1 MIGYGLRW
9 HKTVIKSN
17 LSCAIFTAWVKKY
30 YFEGGGELLTVI
42 KRLLKLKKKLLK
54 INVRDFQSEMDSFLS
69 FGTAKN
75 HGLKQMKNKRFKSMN
90 VLNWKKGPSLFLLK

>member
-42 KRLLKLKKKLLK
+42 KRLLKLKKKLLE
-54 INVRDFQSEMDSFLS
+54 INVRDFQSEMDSFPFFWHS
-69 FGTAKN
+69 KKSRPKAN
-75 HGLKQMKNKRFKSMN
+75 EKQKI
-90 VLNWKKGPSLFLLK
+90 

>member
-1 MIGYGLRW
+1 MFEIFKVKW
-9 HKTVIKSN
+9 TV
-17 LSCAIFTAWVKKY
+17 
-30 YFEGGGELLTVI
+30 
-42 KRLLKLKKKLLK
+42 
-54 INVRDFQSEMDSFLS
+54 FLS

>member
-17 LSCAIFTAWVKKY
+17 LFIINLAWVKKY

-42 KRLLKLKKKLLK
+42 KRLLKLKK
-54 INVRDFQSEMDSFLS
+54 NF
-69 FGTAKN
+69 
-75 HGLKQMKNKRFKSMN
+75 
-90 VLNWKKGPSLFLLK
+90 